1 MKTASVSARLT
12 PDTAKKIALL
22 AKALNRSKS
31 YLAAEAIEAYV
42 NDQQWQIEA
51 IVEGIRQARRTERA
65 WMMSSSERQIEKALA
80 KCGHG

>member
-1 MKTASVSARLT
+1 MMKTASVSARLT

-51 IVEGIRQARRTERA
+51 IVEGIKEADEGKFATERQ
-65 WMMSSSERQIEKALA
+65 MKKDLA
-80 KCGHG
+80 KWGMDEN

>member
-1 MKTASVSARLT
+1 MMKTASVSARLT

-51 IVEGIRQARRTERA
+51 IVEGIKEADEGKFATERQ
-65 WMMSSSERQIEKALA
+65 MKKDLA
-80 KCGHG
+80 KWGMDED

>member
-31 YLAAEAIEAYV
+31 YLSAKADLRLRQEA
-42 NDQQWQIEA
+42 
-51 IVEGIRQARRTERA
+51 
-65 WMMSSSERQIEKALA
+65 
-80 KCGHG
+80 

>member
-12 PDTAKKIALL
+12 PDTAKKMALL

-51 IVEGIRQARRTERA
+51 IVEGIKEADEGKFATERQ
-65 WMMSSSERQIEKALA
+65 MKKDLA
-80 KCGHG
+80 KWGMDED

>member
-1 MKTASVSARLT
+1 MMKTASVSARLT

-51 IVEGIRQARRTERA
+51 IVEGIKEADEGTFATERQ
-65 WMMSSSERQIEKALA
+65 MKKDLA
-80 KCGHG
+80 KWGMDEN

>member
-31 YLAAEAIEAYV
+31 FLAAEAIEAYV

-51 IVEGIRQARRTERA
+51 ILEGIKEADGGKFATERQ
-65 WMMSSSERQIEKALA
+65 MKKTMA
-80 KCGHG
+80 KWGVDEN

>member
-1 MKTASVSARLT
+1 MMKTASVSARLT

-51 IVEGIRQARRTERA
+51 IIEGIKEADEGKFATERQ
-65 WMMSSSERQIEKALA
+65 MKKTLA
-80 KCGHG
+80 KWGVDEN

>member
-12 PDTAKKIALL
+12 PDTAKKFALL

-31 YLAAEAIEAYV
+31 FLAAEAIEAYV

-51 IVEGIRQARRTERA
+51 IIEGIKEADEGKFATERQ
-65 WMMSSSERQIEKALA
+65 MKKTLA
-80 KCGHG
+80 KWGVDGN

>member
-31 YLAAEAIEAYV
+31 FLAAEAIEAYV

-51 IVEGIRQARRTERA
+51 ILGGIKEADEGKFATERQ
-65 WMMSSSERQIEKALA
+65 MKKTLA
-80 KCGHG
+80 KWGMDEN

>member
-51 IVEGIRQARRTERA
+51 IVEGIKEADEGKFATERQ
-65 WMMSSSERQIEKALA
+65 MKKDLA
-80 KCGHG
+80 KWGMDED

>member
-1 MKTASVSARLT
+1 MMKTASVSARLT
-12 PDTAKKIALL
+12 PDTAKKMALL

-51 IVEGIRQARRTERA
+51 IVEGIKEADEGKFATERQ
-65 WMMSSSERQIEKALA
+65 MKKALA
-80 KCGHG
+80 EWGMDEN